1 MLTRNSRCAECVTL
15 RTAGQTLDY
24 GLLGNAD
31 RTTTAGFYYPGVTF
45 LLRDEF
51 ERTATVFAFKVCYRN
66 PTPVRLQIWRPTQT
80 ANNTYRLMAEVIH
93 KSESERSS
101 LPTLE
106 EVRLIR
112 FVLMVS
118 YCTKL
123 TQI

>member
-1 MLTRNSRCAECVTL
+1 MEVCWVCYAR
-15 RTAGQTLDY
+15 RTAGQTLNY

-31 RTTTAGFYYPGVTF
+31 KTTTAGFYYPGVTF

-66 PTPVRLQIWRPTQT
+66 PTPVRLQIWRPTQ
-80 ANNTYRLMAEVIH
+80 AANTYRLMAEVIH

-106 EVRLIR
+106 EVRIIQ
-112 FVLMVS
+112 FVLSVS
-118 YCTKL
+118 YCTNAI
-123 TQI
+123 QI